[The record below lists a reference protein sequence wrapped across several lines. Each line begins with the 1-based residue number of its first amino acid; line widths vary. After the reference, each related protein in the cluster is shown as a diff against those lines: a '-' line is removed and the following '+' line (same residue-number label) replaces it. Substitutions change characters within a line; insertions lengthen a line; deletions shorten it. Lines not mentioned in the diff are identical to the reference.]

1 MMSKPV
7 AGWLADKYTIKK
19 TVFMFSIVL
28 AAVFFFS
35 LQVVPS
41 IALDNSGSFH
51 CTSPISLVQVF
62 YSSKTSQFFQTNF
75 SVND

>member
-62 YSSKTSQFFQTNF
+62 DPSNNQGWRK
-75 SVND
+75 